1 MRCIASKKDP
11 SEVLVLSNVFFYSE
25 IFFGIDVRFF
35 FFFFFNTRPVLWGM
49 FTTRLLYLHKY
60 STRYFFVVAIAVSP
74 KWITCYVGAVT
85 MNITVNALHIM
96 KFLREETG
104 LVMSYILFR
113 TDIIALMNSRTYYE
127 AVHIM

>member
-1 MRCIASKKDP
+1 
-11 SEVLVLSNVFFYSE
+11 
-25 IFFGIDVRFF
+25 
-35 FFFFFNTRPVLWGM
+35 
-49 FTTRLLYLHKY
+49 
-60 STRYFFVVAIAVSP
+60 
-74 KWITCYVGAVT
+74 